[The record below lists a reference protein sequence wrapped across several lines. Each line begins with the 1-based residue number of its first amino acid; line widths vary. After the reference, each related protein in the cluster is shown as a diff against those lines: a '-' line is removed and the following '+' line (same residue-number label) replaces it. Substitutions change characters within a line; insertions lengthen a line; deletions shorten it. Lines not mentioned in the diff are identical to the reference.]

1 MHFPKEVPSI
11 VEKIEESGLFS
22 RHEMLLKVKC
32 CPSLNIFC
40 DNTVKAKS
48 NIAQQKENWSFLG
61 LFSLSGLKSIKTRE
75 TSYVYMAHQFIPYD
89 MCSNI
94 KIILWR
100 QICQKQLSFI
110 RGFAHKLQQSVVGV
124 RNYEEDGANSK
135 LRI

>member
-1 MHFPKEVPSI
+1 M
-11 VEKIEESGLFS
+11 
-22 RHEMLLKVKC
+22 
-32 CPSLNIFC
+32 
-40 DNTVKAKS
+40 
-48 NIAQQKENWSFLG
+48 
-61 LFSLSGLKSIKTRE
+61 
-75 TSYVYMAHQFIPYD
+75 PYD

-135 LRI
+135 LRIQPASVSSDVKSCSQTRVDKVDGPEQLCCPP

>member
-48 NIAQQKENWSFLG
+48 NIAQQKEKLEFHG
-61 LFSLSGLKSIKTRE
+61 GGFSLSRFAEYQEKRE
-75 TSYVYMAHQFIPYD
+75 TSY
-89 MCSNI
+89 
-94 KIILWR
+94 II
-100 QICQKQLSFI
+100 IY
-110 RGFAHKLQQSVVGV
+110 APPKL
-124 RNYEEDGANSK
+124 YH
-135 LRI
+135 